1 MSREGS
7 PSVIS
12 YCVVPV
18 CAYRTEIINKLFA
31 NTIKRRRDK

>member
-7 PSVIS
+7 QVVIS

-18 CAYRTEIINKLFA
+18 CAYHAEIINTLFT